1 MISIVLVAFN
11 RSKYLEL
18 AIQDILNQTF
28 KNFEL
33 IICDDASTDDT
44 EIICKSYSKQYG
56 QITYI
61 RQEKNLK
68 MPGNLNVG
76 LKLAKYPYV
85 AVLHDGDRFQSNMLE
100 RWYNAIISR
109 DNIAF
114 VFNNLMIFD
123 GSGKEWGET
132 SHFKEGVLEG
142 KNLLKNYYFKRPQFD
157 SPVFGEAMIKKS
169 CLIISLSPILML

>member
-114 VFNNLMIFD
+114 VFNRLMNFD
-123 GSGKEWGET
+123 GTGKEWGEP
-132 SHFKEGVLEG
+132 SHFREGILEG
-142 KNLLKNYYFKRPQFD
+142 KKLLKDIYFRNSRFP
-157 SPVFGEAMIKKS
+157 
-169 CLIISLSPILML
+169 SPIWGRAKTV